1 MHRIMLVDDEENIL
15 KSLIRI
21 MGKNNEWE
29 IETYVK
35 PADAL
40 KRAMT
45 ANFDLFLSDFRMPEM
60 DGVKFLTEVKNLQP
74 ESMRLILSGY
84 TDLEALMGA
93 INEAQIFRFITKPWQ
108 DYDLI
113 STVKLALG
121 FRDMQVE
128 NRRLADQV
136 REQQAELEKQNHILE
151 TYRQKHP
158 ELFSVKRAA
167 DGSIILDE
175 GDI

>member
-1 MHRIMLVDDEENIL
+1 MYRIMLVDDEENIL
-15 KSLIRI
+15 KALKRT
-21 MGKNNEWE
+21 MGQHKEWE

-93 INEAQIFRFITKPWQ
+93 INEAQIYRFITKPWE
-108 DYDLI
+108 DFDLI
-113 STVKLALG
+113 STVKQALG

-136 REQQAELEKQNHILE
+136 REQQEELDKQNYVLEK
-151 TYRQKHP
+151 YRERHP
-158 ELFSVKRAA
+158 DLFIVNRAP
-167 DGSIILDE
+167 DGSIILNE

>member
-1 MHRIMLVDDEENIL
+1 MYRIMLVDDEENIL
-15 KSLIRI
+15 KSLKRT
-21 MGKNNEWE
+21 MGKHKEWE
-29 IETYVK
+29 IEIYVK

-45 ANFDLFLSDFRMPEM
+45 SNFDLFLSDFRMPEM

-93 INEAQIFRFITKPWQ
+93 INEAQIYRFITKPWQ
-108 DYDLI
+108 DFDLI
-113 STVKLALG
+113 ATVKQALG

-136 REQQAELEKQNHILE
+136 REQQEELNKQNHVLE
-151 TYRQKHP
+151 TRSEEHTS
-158 ELFSVKRAA
+158 ELQSH
-167 DGSIILDE
+167 
-175 GDI
+175 

>member
-1 MHRIMLVDDEENIL
+1 MYRIMLVDDEENIL
-15 KSLIRI
+15 KALKRTL
-21 MGKNNEWE
+21 GKLKEWD
-29 IETYVK
+29 IETYTQ
-35 PADAL
+35 PAEAL
-40 KRAMT
+40 KRATT

-60 DGVKFLTEVKNLQP
+60 DGVKFLTEVKKLQP

-108 DYDLI
+108 DYDLVASI
-113 STVKLALG
+113 MQALH

-136 REQQAELEKQNHILE
+136 REQQQELEKRRHMLQAYQE
-151 TYRQKHP
+151 KHP
-158 ELFSVKRAA
+158 ELFSVNWAA